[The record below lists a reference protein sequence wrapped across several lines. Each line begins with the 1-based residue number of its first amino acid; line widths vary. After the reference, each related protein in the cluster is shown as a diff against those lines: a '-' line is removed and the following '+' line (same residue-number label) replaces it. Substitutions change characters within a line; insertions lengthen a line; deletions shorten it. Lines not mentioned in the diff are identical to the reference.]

1 MCRFCKIC
9 KKICRFNLL
18 LNKVWAKYCQTLCRF
33 AKCSQENACETIAS
47 KTIFA
52 RHFADL
58 HNRPPQ
64 LPQSIQK
71 EAKMENRLFTIAS
84 LFSTDHHFIIAFYT
98 IVCAVVTVAVAKLAT
113 RKMSVIPNFLQ
124 NLHEAAISGMLYMA
138 KDVIG
143 EEKARKYFPLA
154 GTIGFYVFYCN
165 IIGMIPGFEAPTSAW
180 DFTLVLALIVFF
192 YYHFEGIRTQGVI
205 HYFAHFMGPVK
216 WLAPLMFPIEIISH
230 LSRIISLSFRL
241 FGNIKGDDMFLLVM
255 LMLVPYLVPVVPFA
269 ILLFMAVLQA
279 FVFMILTY
287 VYLAGA
293 VVVDEGHA

>member
-1 MCRFCKIC
+1 
-9 KKICRFNLL
+9 
-18 LNKVWAKYCQTLCRF
+18 
-33 AKCSQENACETIAS
+33 
-47 KTIFA
+47 
-52 RHFADL
+52 
-58 HNRPPQ
+58 
-64 LPQSIQK
+64 
-71 EAKMENRLFTIAS
+71 MENRLFTIAS
-84 LFSTDHHFIIAFYT
+84 LFSTDHHFVIAFYT
-98 IVCAVVTVAVAKLAT
+98 IVCAVVTVVVAKLAT